1 MGVCPQ
7 HDVLFD
13 VLTVRE
19 HLDIFAIFKGINE
32 KERKNTMVTTTI
44 KDVDLEHK

>member
-7 HDVLFD
+7 HDVLFE

-19 HLDIFAIFKGINE
+19 HLDIFAIFKGVKNKNVR
-32 KERKNTMVTTTI
+32 KEMVS
-44 KDVDLEHK
+44 